1 MLEMMHV
8 GDDSQE
14 AVKPFVSLL
23 PRFHRS
29 RSWSR
34 FLPSSPRL
42 SRCAREGEVVGKVF
56 FGKNVV
62 HLSPLRRERRRRNI
76 LTWTK
81 TTRSG
86 ARTLRDDSVACAVA
100 VRVVDDVGA
109 EEDDAEA

>member
-1 MLEMMHV
+1 M
-8 GDDSQE
+8 
-14 AVKPFVSLL
+14 
-23 PRFHRS
+23 
-29 RSWSR
+29 
-34 FLPSSPRL
+34 
-42 SRCAREGEVVGKVF
+42 F

-109 EEDDAEA
+109 EKDDAEAPDGSPG